1 MPAHGYAVKPSK
13 GARKMFVS
21 SPVKIKHLSVRF
33 DGSHRW
39 HDAATIVELT
49 ELLLSSRWPKRPND
63 TVWRDALVACLGCQ
77 QNETKAGKARKAFVK
92 AARQAELDLE
102 PEGRVH

>member
-1 MPAHGYAVKPSK
+1 
-13 GARKMFVS
+13 MFVS
-21 SPVKIKHLSVRF
+21 SPVKIKHLAVSF
-33 DGSHRW
+33 DGSRHW

-63 TVWRDALVACLGCQ
+63 TVWRDALVACLASQ

-92 AARQAELDLE
+92 AARQAELE
-102 PEGRVH
+102 MKAEGRT